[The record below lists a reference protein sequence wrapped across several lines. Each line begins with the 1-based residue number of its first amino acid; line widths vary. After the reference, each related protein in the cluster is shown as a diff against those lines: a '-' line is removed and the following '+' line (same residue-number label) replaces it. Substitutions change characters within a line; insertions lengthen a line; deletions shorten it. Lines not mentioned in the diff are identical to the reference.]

1 MMRDEKDDDDDD
13 NYLQYIYIYILYIY
27 IYIYII
33 GSSHPEI
40 CGHSQ
45 GRCAVICNLTQNPN
59 KRSVVNWLCPTL
71 LKQEIMF
78 LAKNPDF
85 ASDVEERPLTG
96 KDCLETHT
104 HSTHTDNIDTSSK

>member
-13 NYLQYIYIYILYIY
+13 NYLQYIYIVYL
-27 IYIYII
+27 YIYII

-45 GRCAVICNLTQNPN
+45 GRCAVICNWTQNPN

-71 LKQEIMF
+71 LKQGIMF

-104 HSTHTDNIDTSSK
+104 HTAHIQTI